1 MAKQTALEK
10 DKDRLLIAALYP
22 VPLII
27 LVIVW
32 QIYTAGNSQ
41 RQFIFASPLQ
51 VWQSFTHLIQ
61 TGELLRN
68 TLVTIGEALAGF
80 VLGTAC
86 GAVIGLSLWYSKVVA
101 AVAKPYIG
109 ALGSIP
115 IFALAPMIIVWFG
128 IGILSKIMLAFICT
142 IAVAIVQSYQGAVSV
157 ESKFLRLLQIM
168 GASRFQTFRIVVL
181 PSSIIWVINAMK
193 LNIGLALLGAFIGE
207 FISAEQGLGYMIV
220 RASGL
225 YDMATVLVG
234 VFTLVAVA
242 LAMTA
247 LIEQIEHRLL
257 SWRNAA

>member
-1 MAKQTALEK
+1 MGRETPAEK
-10 DKDRLLIAALYP
+10 NKDGLLIAALYP
-22 VPLII
+22 VPLIV
-27 LVIVW
+27 LLIVW
-32 QIYTAGNSQ
+32 QIYTAGNAQ
-41 RQFIFASPLQ
+41 RQFIFASPEQ
-51 VWQSFTHLIQ
+51 VWQSFTHLIA
-61 TGELLRN
+61 TGDLLRN
-68 TLVTIGEALAGF
+68 TLVTVGEALAGF
-80 VLGTAC
+80 VLGTTC
-86 GAVIGLSLWYSKVVA
+86 GAAIGLSLWYSKIVA
-101 AVAKPYIG
+101 GVAKPYIG

-128 IGILSKIMLAFICT
+128 IGIMSKVMLAFICT
-142 IAVAIVQSYQGAVSV
+142 ITVAIVQSYQGAVSV
-157 ESKFLRLLQIM
+157 DAKFLRLMQIM

-234 VFTLVAVA
+234 VFTLVVVA

-247 LIEQIEHRLL
+247 VIEQIERRLL
-257 SWRNAA
+257 SWRYAA